1 VKVLFI
7 AGREPAYVRNNNILK
22 GLKKNEVEVVECVS
36 SAPSYFLRYPIVLV
50 KLLFKRDYDVVFV
63 GFLGQ
68 PLVPLIKRLTNKP
81 IIFDA
86 YLSMYDTMIFDRKR
100 FKPGSVLANLFF
112 NLDKRSCELANVV
125 LLDTNAHIDYFCEK
139 FGLDR
144 DKFIRV
150 FVGTDEDV
158 FYPRKVPE
166 HEGFLVLY
174 YGSFL
179 PLQGIE
185 YIVEAAKLLESHSDV
200 KFKIIGKG
208 MLSSKIKTKA
218 RKLDVKNIEF
228 VDWISYEKLSEE
240 IAKTDICLAGHFS
253 NSDKA
258 QRVIPTKAFQM
269 IAMEKP
275 VIMGNNPATRELFEN
290 RKNALVIEMADA
302 EVLADAILELKD
314 NDLLREKIAEEGHE
328 TFRKRCTPK
337 VTGKEIKEIAEKI
350 DRCLIWI

>member
-1 VKVLFI
+1 MKVLFI

-22 GLKKNEVEVVECVS
+22 GLKKNEIEVLECTS
-36 SAPSYFLRYPIVLV
+36 YAPSYFLRYPSVLA
-50 KLLFKRDYDVVFV
+50 KFLIKKNYDVVFV

-68 PLVPLIKRLTNKP
+68 PLVPLIKRFTNKP

-86 YLSMYDTMIFDRKR
+86 YLSMYNTMVFDRKR

-112 NLDKRSCELANVV
+112 KLDKHSCELADVV
-125 LLDTNAHIDYFCEK
+125 LLDTNAHIDYFCKE

-144 DKFIRV
+144 NKFSRV
-150 FVGTDEDV
+150 FVGADEDI
-158 FYPRKVPE
+158 FYPRKVSE

-185 YIVEAAKLLESHSDV
+185 CIIEAAKILESHSDI

-208 MLSSKIKTKA
+208 MLSTKIKNQAKEL
-218 RKLDVKNIEF
+218 KLKNTEF
-228 VDWISYEKLSEE
+228 VDWVTYEKLPEE
-240 IAKTDICLAGHFS
+240 IAKADICLAGHFS
-253 NSDKA
+253 KSDKA

-290 RKNALVIEMADA
+290 RKKALMVEVANA
-302 EVLADAILELKD
+302 EVLADAILELKS
-314 NDLLREKIAEEGHE
+314 NDSLREIIAEEGYK
-328 TFRKRCTPK
+328 TFKEEFTPG
-337 VTGKEIKEIAEKI
+337 TIGKDIKKIAEN
-350 DRCLIWI
+350 LTGN

>member
-1 VKVLFI
+1 MKVLFI
-7 AGREPAYVRNNNILK
+7 AGREPAYVRNDNILK

-50 KLLFKRDYDVVFV
+50 KFLFKRDYDVVFV

-86 YLSMYDTMIFDRKR
+86 YLSVYDTMVFDRKHIR
-100 FKPGSVLANLFF
+100 PGTVIANLFF
-112 NLDKRSCELANVV
+112 NLDKRSCELADVV
-125 LLDTNAHIDYFCEK
+125 LLDTNAHIDYFCRE

-150 FVGTDEDV
+150 FVGADEDV
-158 FYPRKVPE
+158 FYPRKAPKR
-166 HEGFLVLY
+166 EGFLVFY

-185 YIVEAAKLLESHSDV
+185 YIVEAAKLLESHPDI

-208 MLSSKIKTKA
+208 ILSSKIKAKA
-218 RKLDVKNIEF
+218 KKLNVKNVEF
-228 VDWISYEKLSEE
+228 VDWVPYEKLPEE
-240 IAKTDICLAGHFS
+240 IAKADVCLAGHFS

-275 VIMGNNPATRELFEN
+275 VIMGNNPAAKELFEN
-290 RKNALVIEMADA
+290 RKNALMVEMANSKA
-302 EVLADAILELKD
+302 LANAILELKN
-314 NDLLREKIAEEGHE
+314 NDFLREEIGEGGYKIFKEKC
-328 TFRKRCTPK
+328 TTKRI
-337 VTGKEIKEIAEKI
+337 GREIKNIIENPLEEK
-350 DRCLIWI
+350 R

>member
-144 DKFIRV
+144 D
-150 FVGTDEDV
+150 
-158 FYPRKVPE
+158 
-166 HEGFLVLY
+166 FLVLY